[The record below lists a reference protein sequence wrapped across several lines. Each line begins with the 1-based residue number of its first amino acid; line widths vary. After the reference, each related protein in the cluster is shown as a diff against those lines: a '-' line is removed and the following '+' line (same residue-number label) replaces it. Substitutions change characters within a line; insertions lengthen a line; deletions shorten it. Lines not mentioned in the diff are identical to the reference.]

1 VLKERNQASRGAR
14 SALAVCRVPGTGR
27 AWSSRGEGQEVA
39 RNLQGVVPRFSLH
52 RADPCTCECPSQP
65 HSRTSGYLSM
75 LLLLLLLQQS
85 SGKQ

>member
-1 VLKERNQASRGAR
+1 LQGPGHWQSLELAGRGR
-14 SALAVCRVPGTGR
+14 KLPGT
-27 AWSSRGEGQEVA
+27 SM
-39 RNLQGVVPRFSLH
+39 GVVPRFSLR

-85 SGKQ
+85 SGEQ